1 VEVSH
6 TDILVVATVAVL
18 APVLADLSRRA
29 KVPIVVVEIFLGIIV
44 GPEVLDLAGTD
55 DFIESL
61 STFGLAFLFFL
72 AGMEIDFERIRGNP
86 VRFAVSGWLI
96 SLAIGA
102 AAAVV
107 LHVTGVIHA
116 TVLVALALTTTAMG
130 TLMPILRDAGV
141 LDQRFGNF
149 VVGAGAVGEFG
160 PVVIVSVIL
169 AFEADEPLR
178 AALLFVF
185 AAIVV
190 VATLVALR
198 ARPARVVRLV
208 QTTMGTSGQLAIRLS
223 ILLVVALAVLATE
236 FGLDVILGAFA
247 AGIVVGI
254 VIRGTDAEEFSGKLD
269 AVGFGFLIPVFFIAT
284 GMDYDLDA
292 LFSNASSLVLV
303 PGFALLFLL
312 GRGLPAWLL
321 YRTDLSRPDRVS
333 LALFSAAALPLL
345 VAITQIGLDTHTMR
359 PEVAVSLV
367 GAGMLSVLVYPLL
380 GLSWHRRAERERPIP
395 E

>member
-1 VEVSH
+1 MEVDH
-6 TDILVVATVAVL
+6 ADILVVVTVAVL
-18 APVLADLSRRA
+18 APLLADLSRRA

-44 GPEVLDLAGTD
+44 GPQVLGLADTD
-55 DFIESL
+55 SFIEAL

-72 AGMEIDFERIRGNP
+72 AGMEIDFERIRGAAARDG
-86 VRFAVSGWLI
+86 VVGWGI
-96 SLAIGA
+96 SLGLGFAIA
-102 AAAVV
+102 LV
-107 LHVTGVIHA
+107 LYLTGVVHA
-116 TVLVALALTTTAMG
+116 TILVGLALSTTALG

-141 LDQRFGNF
+141 LDQRFGTF
-149 VVGAGAVGEFG
+149 VVGAGAAGEFG
-160 PVVIVSVIL
+160 PVVIVSIIL

-178 AALLFVF
+178 ALLLFVF

-190 VATLVALR
+190 AATLVALR

-208 QTTMGTSGQLAIRLS
+208 ETTMGTSGQLAVRLS
-223 ILLVVALAVLATE
+223 VLLIVALAVLASE

-254 VIRGTDAEEFSGKLD
+254 VIRGTESNEFLGKLD

-292 LFSNASSLVLV
+292 LFSNPASLALV
-303 PGFALLFLL
+303 PGFTLLFLFT
-312 GRGLPAWLL
+312 RGVPAMLL
-321 YRTDLSRPDRVS
+321 YRNRLPVGDRVS

-359 PEVAVSLV
+359 TEVAVSLV

-380 GLSWHRRAERERPIP
+380 ALARHRLTERDHPIEP
-395 E
+395 

>member
-1 VEVSH
+1 LEVSH
-6 TDILVVATVAVL
+6 TDILIVACVAVL
-18 APVLADLSRRA
+18 APILADLSKRA
-29 KVPIVVVEIFLGIIV
+29 KLPIVVVEIFLGIIV
-44 GPEVLDLAGTD
+44 GPQVLDLAGTD
-55 DFIESL
+55 EFIEAL

-72 AGMEIDFERIRGNP
+72 AGMEIDFERIRGHP
-86 VRFAVSGWLI
+86 VRYAVNGWLI
-96 SLAIGA
+96 SVAIGA
-102 AAAVV
+102 LAAVA

-116 TVLVALALTTTAMG
+116 TVLVALAMTTTSLG
-130 TLMPILRDAGV
+130 TLMPILRDAGI

-160 PVVIVSVIL
+160 PVVVVSVIL
-169 AFEADEPLR
+169 AFDADEPLR

-190 VATLVALR
+190 ISTLVALR
-198 ARPARVVRLV
+198 TRPRRVVRLV
-208 QTTMGTSGQLAIRLS
+208 QTTMGTSGQLAVRLS
-223 ILLVVALAVLATE
+223 LLLIVALAVLASE

-254 VIRGTDAEEFSGKLD
+254 VIRGTDSEEFSGKLD

-292 LFSNASSLVLV
+292 LFGNASSIVLV

-312 GRGLPAWLL
+312 ARGLPAWIL
-321 YRTDLSRPDRVS
+321 YRAELIRPDRIS
-333 LALFSAAALPLL
+333 LALFSGAALPLL

-359 PEVAVSLV
+359 TEVAVSLV
-367 GAGMLSVLVYPLL
+367 GAGMLSVLIFPLL
-380 GLSWHRRAERERPIP
+380 GLAWHRRAERERPLNN
-395 E
+395 